1 MNSHTPSDAQ
11 MMKRSDGVW
20 EFISSKEACQIVAKE
35 SASAS
40 KACASLVQAAAQRW
54 KKAEGNYRDDITAI
68 VVRLPFIQPDADEPP
83 KTLDQ
88 VGVSGSVSGRLS
100 GHIDLDGGVYINLG
114 ETGLE
119 QIAEGRLST
128 AGAGGGGDAS
138 DFAKRRLSVA
148 AKPADDDD
156 WENGSSG
163 DDLEVEVEMPAPAA

>member
-1 MNSHTPSDAQ
+1 LPPQ
-11 MMKRSDGVW
+11 
-20 EFISSKEACQIVAKE
+20 FISSKEACQIVAKE

-40 KACASLVQAAAQRW
+40 KACASLVQAAAERW

-68 VVRLPFIQPDADEPP
+68 VVRLPFIQPDADKPP
-83 KTLDQ
+83 KMLDQ

-100 GHIDLDGGVYINLG
+100 GHVDLDGGVYINLG

-119 QIAEGRLST
+119 QIAEERLST
-128 AGAGGGGDAS
+128 AGAGGGGGGDAS

-163 DDLEVEVEMPAPAA
+163 EDLEVEVQMPAPAA